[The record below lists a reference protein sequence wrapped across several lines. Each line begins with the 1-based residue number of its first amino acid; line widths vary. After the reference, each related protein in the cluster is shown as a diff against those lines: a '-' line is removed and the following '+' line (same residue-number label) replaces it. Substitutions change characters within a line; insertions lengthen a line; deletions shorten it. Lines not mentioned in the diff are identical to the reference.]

1 MGMALDRIIA
11 DVHAQFGTLLLS
23 DPKYNSKTVQGAHT
37 HTHTHHHRTHTTA
50 HARINRTRTGHDSDG
65 WFPCG
70 GAELVGKDKAGQLA
84 VAPLALSCLRRA
96 LPSEM
101 PLHELVH
108 TLAKY
113 TLHVDNGTQPPH
125 RHAHGHTAHAL
136 AHERA

>member
-1 MGMALDRIIA
+1 M
-11 DVHAQFGTLLLS
+11 
-23 DPKYNSKTVQGAHT
+23 
-37 HTHTHHHRTHTTA
+37 
-50 HARINRTRTGHDSDG
+50 RTGHDSDG

-70 GAELVGKDKAGQLA
+70 GAELVGRDKAGQLA

-113 TLHVDNGTQPPH
+113 TLHVDKGTQQLHHRTHTDTPHTHTGPPDGLY
-125 RHAHGHTAHAL
+125 RVYYG
-136 AHERA
+136 ECSDPQ